1 MKTVDKVWGKE
12 EWVVNNDLYCFKKLH
27 LTKGYHC
34 SMHHHKIKDET
45 FIVQEGKV
53 LLEYND
59 TYKVLLPGHT
69 IRITPN
75 MEHRFTGMIDSVIY
89 EVSTTHMDEDSYRSS
104 PSGKIEQ

>member
-1 MKTVDKVWGKE
+1 MKTVEKVWGKE
-12 EWVVNNDLYCFKKLH
+12 EWIVNNDLYCFKKLH

-45 FIVQEGKV
+45 FIVQEGRVFLNYDETFIV
-53 LLEYND
+53 LFPGD
-59 TYKVLLPGHT
+59 TFHVP
-69 IRITPN
+69 PN
-75 MEHRFTGMIDSVIY
+75 MEHQFLGLEDSVIY